1 MKFPGWISRTPTVMA
16 FLCGLLNAGE
26 PATAVATVSTSFVTD
41 ITATPRGSEYLS
53 APAVR
58 LAAPPLQLR
67 LTMDP
72 ELSLKVSGASGL
84 KVRVDWSGEISG
96 PWTPWSNVVV
106 GASDFALVGL
116 SGEGDRRFYRVGT
129 VSDPRPTGPTDFV
142 WIEPGS
148 FVMGSSLSEP
158 GRQQDEVQHTV
169 ILSRGFWLSNHEV
182 TQGEYMAVMGENPSF
197 YKGNTNRP
205 VENVHWNE
213 AVEYCKKL
221 TEKDRAAGRI
231 TASQEY
237 RLPTEAEWEYAA
249 RAGTTGQRHGELDA
263 IAWWSGNSGGQTRP
277 VKQKAPNAWG
287 LYDMIGNVMEWC
299 ADWRDEYPT
308 GTAVDPMGPELGDS
322 SLGVRVVRGGS
333 GTPEQARSAYRFS
346 FRPYMRTD
354 YLGFRTALSAGPTTE
369 LVAPSITASPQPV
382 TVMAGQTARF
392 TVMVAG
398 TAPLA
403 FQWQL
408 NGVDLLGATAAN
420 YTVNNAQLANA
431 GEYRVVVSNLA
442 GSVTSTP
449 AVLTVTPAVPPP
461 VILTQPAG
469 ATRTV
474 GQSVTFS
481 VAASGSGPLSYQWYL
496 NGSPI
501 AGANT
506 TTLVLPS
513 VKATDAGTYTAGVRN
528 TAGEVLSNAALLTV
542 NPAPIAPVITAQPQA
557 VTVMAGQ
564 TAQFSITAT
573 GTAPLAYQWQ
583 RNGVNIAGATAANC
597 SVVNAQSAN
606 VGSYRVIVS
615 NAAGSVTSTAATL
628 TVTQAVPPP
637 VVLTHPAAATRTVGQ
652 SVTFTIA
659 ASGSGSLAY
668 QWYLDGIP
676 IAGANA
682 PSYTLPAVA
691 LTDAGAYTAGV
702 RNTAGEVLSN
712 PAALIVNP
720 APIPKLNLRL
730 ESNGRLT
737 FTWDGTARL
746 NWSPTLTGAFSP
758 VPNAASGYQA
768 LPGGDH
774 GFYRLVP

>member
-1 MKFPGWISRTPTVMA
+1 MRLPAWISRAATVMA
-16 FLCGLLNAGE
+16 LFCGLLNAGE
-26 PATAVATVSTSFVTD
+26 PATALATAITGLVTGLSATSG
-41 ITATPRGSEYLS
+41 GSEYLS

-58 LAAPPLQLR
+58 LAAPPLPLR

-72 ELSLKVSGASGL
+72 GPSLKVSGASGL

-106 GASDFALVGL
+106 GASGFALVGL

-142 WIEPGS
+142 WIEPGA

-249 RAGTTGQRHGELDA
+249 RAGTTGQRHGELDL
-263 IAWWSGNSGGQTRP
+263 IGWWVGNSMSETHP
-277 VKQKAPNAWG
+277 VKTKAANAWG
-287 LYDMIGNVMEWC
+287 LYDMIGNVQEWC

-308 GTAVDPMGPELGDS
+308 GTAVDPMGPELGS
-322 SLGVRVVRGGS
+322 VGVRVVRGGS
-333 GTPEQARSAYRFS
+333 WANQPEQARSAYRSS

-369 LVAPSITASPQPV
+369 LVAPSITASPQAV

-431 GEYRVVVSNLA
+431 GEYRVVVSNPA

-449 AVLTVTPAVPPP
+449 AVLTMN
-461 VILTQPAG
+461 Q
-469 ATRTV
+469 
-474 GQSVTFS
+474 
-481 VAASGSGPLSYQWYL
+481 
-496 NGSPI
+496 
-501 AGANT
+501 
-506 TTLVLPS
+506 
-513 VKATDAGTYTAGVRN
+513 
-528 TAGEVLSNAALLTV
+528 
-542 NPAPIAPVITAQPQA
+542 
-557 VTVMAGQ
+557 
-564 TAQFSITAT
+564 
-573 GTAPLAYQWQ
+573 
-583 RNGVNIAGATAANC
+583 
-597 SVVNAQSAN
+597 
-606 VGSYRVIVS
+606 
-615 NAAGSVTSTAATL
+615 TAATL
-628 TVTQAVPPP
+628 GFVWIHPGTFVMGSPSGEEGRSDRELQHTVTLSQGFWLSDHEVTQSEYLSVMGSNPSFFTGDLNRPVETVSWDDAVRYCQKLTEQERAAGLITAQEAYRLPTEAEWEYAARAGTTGVRHGELDAIAWWSGNSGGQTRP
-637 VVLTHPAAATRTVGQ
+637 VKQKAPNAWGLYDMIGNVWEWCSDWYGVYPIG
-652 SVTFTIA
+652 SVTDPIGP
-659 ASGSGSLAY
+659 GSGTDHVDRGGGWGSGAERVRSAY
-668 QWYLDGIP
+668 RDGDDP
-676 IAGANA
+676 GARM
-682 PSYTLPAVA
+682 TLGFRP
-691 LTDAGAYTAGV
+691 
-702 RNTAGEVLSN
+702 VLSS
-712 PAALIVNP
+712 V
-720 APIPKLNLRL
+720 R
-730 ESNGRLT
+730 
-737 FTWDGTARL
+737 
-746 NWSPTLTGAFSP
+746 
-758 VPNAASGYQA
+758 
-768 LPGGDH
+768 
-774 GFYRLVP
+774 